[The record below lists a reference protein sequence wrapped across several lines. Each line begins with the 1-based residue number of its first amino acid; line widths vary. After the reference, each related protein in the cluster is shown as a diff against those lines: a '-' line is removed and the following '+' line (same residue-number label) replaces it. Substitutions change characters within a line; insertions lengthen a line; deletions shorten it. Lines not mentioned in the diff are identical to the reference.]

1 LPSRSRSAPRPQPLS
16 LSLRVP
22 VTSTQL
28 GWDVIARFGR
38 AHAPHLPRAF
48 YDDFVTLAD
57 DEARHYSLLAARL
70 DALGSHYG
78 AYPGHDAL
86 WQSALDTAAS
96 LPARL
101 AVEHATAEARGLDVL
116 PSTIAKFERAGDAES
131 VALIRDV
138 IYPEEITHCAAGVR
152 WLKHLH
158 GVARAGGPSVD
169 GAAWAADARAHAA
182 PAPWFRALVGT
193 HFGGSVRGP
202 FNVAAREE
210 AGFEADWYEP
220 LAAEAAA
227 RRAERE
233 RERAGAAAV

>member
-1 LPSRSRSAPRPQPLS
+1 M
-16 LSLRVP
+16 
-22 VTSTQL
+22 
-28 GWDVIARFGR
+28 
-38 AHAPHLPRAF
+38 
-48 YDDFVTLAD
+48 
-57 DEARHYSLLAARL
+57 
-70 DALGSHYG
+70 
-78 AYPGHDAL
+78 
-86 WQSALDTAAS
+86 
-96 LPARL
+96 
-101 AVEHATAEARGLDVL
+101 L